1 MPPRAPPGK
10 PDYDSP
16 MSDDPFPRERVAAML
31 RRLPAYLRLAWR
43 LAREPLLS
51 RARRAAVV
59 GAAGYLASPV
69 DLVPGVIPVIGQ
81 LDDLAVA
88 LAAIRF
94 AMSGL
99 SPERRRLHLE
109 AVGLADEELTADLR
123 TVGATTAWLLR
134 AGARTA
140 FRAARA
146 GGRAAVAGA
155 GLAARGSKVLAKGA
169 ASVARSSG
177 SAARERLARWRRND
191 RSPDALAVEHEGNR
205 PPETSL

>member
-1 MPPRAPPGK
+1 
-10 PDYDSP
+10 

-69 DLVPGVIPVIGQ
+69 DLVPGVIPVLGQ

-134 AGARTA
+134 AGARTMVG
-140 FRAARA
+140 AARV

-155 GLAARGSKVLAKGA
+155 GLAARGSKVLVKGA

-177 SAARERLARWRRND
+177 SAARERLARWRRRD
-191 RSPDALAVEHEGNR
+191 RSPDTLAVEREGNR

>member
-69 DLVPGVIPVIGQ
+69 DLVPGVIPVLGQ

-140 FRAARA
+140 FRAARV

-155 GLAARGSKVLAKGA
+155 GLAARGSKVLVKGA

-177 SAARERLARWRRND
+177 SAARERLARWRRNA

>member
-69 DLVPGVIPVIGQ
+69 DLVPGVIPVLGQ

-123 TVGATTAWLLR
+123 TVGATMAWLLR
-134 AGARTA
+134 AGARTMVG
-140 FRAARA
+140 AARV

>member
-69 DLVPGVIPVIGQ
+69 DLVPGVIPVLGQ

-123 TVGATTAWLLR
+123 TVGATMAWLLR
-134 AGARTA
+134 AGARTMVG
-140 FRAARA
+140 AARV

-155 GLAARGSKVLAKGA
+155 GLAARGSKVLVKGA